1 MGIKRYKLRPKR
13 TEHKY
18 IEKLLTIETTAAR
31 IKSNTSSNNED

>member
-1 MGIKRYKLRPKR
+1 MGIKRYNAKR

-18 IEKLLTIETTAAR
+18 IEELLTIETSAAR